1 METTKQIAVYG
12 GGGHGKVVADIAR
25 ANGFTS
31 VIWIDDDVNKKDA
44 ISLERFLECYPS
56 VPVALGIGVNHAR
69 KKSLDRLTD
78 AGLSPVALIHP
89 SAILSE
95 SVRIDPGAVIMP
107 AAVINA
113 DTVVQTGAIINT
125 AAVIEHDCSIGA
137 FAHISPNCAL
147 GGAVRVGELAH
158 VGIGSSAVQCVSIG
172 RSSIVGAG
180 SSVIDDIPEEVM
192 AAGVP
197 AVVKKVLR

>member
-1 METTKQIAVYG
+1 MGTIKQIAVYG

-25 ANGFTS
+25 ANGFDS
-31 VIWIDDDVNKKDA
+31 IIWIDDDVNKADA
-44 ISLERFLECYPS
+44 VSLERFLECYPS
-56 VPVALGIGVNHAR
+56 VPVALGIGVNRAR
-69 KKSLDRLTD
+69 KKSFERLAD
-78 AGLSPVALIHP
+78 AGITPVALIHP
-89 SAILSE
+89 SAIVSE
-95 SVRIDPGAVIMP
+95 SVLIGSGAVVMP

-113 DTVVQTGAIINT
+113 DAVVEAGAIINT

-158 VGIGSSAVQCVSIG
+158 LGIGSSVIQCVSVG
-172 RSSIVGAG
+172 RSSTVGAA
-180 SSVIDDIPEEVM
+180 SAVVDDIPDEVM